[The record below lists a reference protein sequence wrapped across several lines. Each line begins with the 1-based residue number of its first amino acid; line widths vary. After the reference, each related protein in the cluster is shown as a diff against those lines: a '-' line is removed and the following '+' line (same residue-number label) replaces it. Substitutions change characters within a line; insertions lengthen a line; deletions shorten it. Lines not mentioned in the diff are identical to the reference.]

1 MTNEASGISPASL
14 SPNAAGRRTRG
25 RIGLCSVGL
34 AAYWPQFPGLKERLE
49 GYAAQVAR
57 RVECW
62 AEVVSVGL
70 VDSAEG
76 AHATGE
82 RLARE
87 DVDLILLHTATYATS
102 SQVLPI
108 AQRAGVPVVVLNLQ
122 PVAALDYANTDTG
135 EWLANCSACCAPEL
149 AGAFSRARI
158 PYQVVSGVLTDDDQS
173 RAWQEIESWCR
184 AAGAVRALR
193 NSRIGFLGHTYPGM
207 LDLYADFTQHH
218 AQLGLHVEVLEMDDL
233 LECVEVVTEQE
244 LTTTLAETHAQF
256 EVDETVQDEALDW
269 PARVAAGMD
278 RLVESARLDGLAYY
292 YRGRGELERLGAALI
307 LGGSRLTGRGIPCA
321 GEGDLKNAVAMLL
334 MDRLGAGGS
343 FTEFYAMD
351 MNEGFVLMGHDGT
364 AHVAI
369 GDGRPILRGLG
380 LYHGKAGSGISVEF
394 RVKTGPVTILGLT
407 QTAAGA
413 LKLVVAEGETI
424 PGEILRIGNT
434 NSRVRFALPPDQFI
448 DRWCA
453 EGPTHHVALGI
464 GRQAAVLRKVG
475 QLFGLETVIV
485 G

>member
-1 MTNEASGISPASL
+1 MVNEDRVLSPA
-14 SPNAAGRRTRG
+14 GDRRTRG
-25 RIGLCSVGL
+25 RVGLCSVGL

-49 GYAAQVAR
+49 SYAAHVAA
-57 RVECW
+57 RVERW
-62 AEVVSVGL
+62 ADLSAVGL
-70 VDSAEG
+70 VDDAEG
-76 AHATGE
+76 ARSAGE

-87 DVDLILLHTATYATS
+87 GVDLILLHTATYATS
-102 SQVLPI
+102 SQVLPV

-122 PVAALDYANTDTG
+122 PVAVLDYSSTDTG

-158 PYQVVSGVLTDDDQS
+158 PYQVVSGLLTDDDQS

-193 NSRIGFLGHTYPGM
+193 GSRIGFLGHTYPGM

-233 LECVEVVTEQE
+233 LECVEAVTEPE
-244 LTTTLAETHAQF
+244 RETVLAETRERF
-256 EVDETVQDEALDW
+256 ELDDSVHDDALRW
-269 PARVAAGMD
+269 PAQVAAGMD
-278 RLVESARLDGLAYY
+278 RLADQARLDGLAYY
-292 YRGRGELERLGAALI
+292 YRGRNELERLGAALI

-351 MNEGFVLMGHDGT
+351 LAEGFMLMGHDGPG
-364 AHVAI
+364 HVAI
-369 GDGRPILRGLG
+369 SDRRPILRGLG

-407 QTAAGA
+407 QTADGR
-413 LKLVVAEGETI
+413 LKLLVAEGETI

-434 NSRVRFALPPDQFI
+434 NSRVRFA
-448 DRWCA
+448 
-453 EGPTHHVALGI
+453 
-464 GRQAAVLRKVG
+464 
-475 QLFGLETVIV
+475 
-485 G
+485 